1 MKKILPHPG
10 LTLLLIVTWLMLV
23 NEFKWGSL
31 VFGALL
37 GIILPLLTAPYWP
50 DRPLVRNWWAVA
62 EYVLIVLHDI
72 VKSNVI
78 VAMIVLFR
86 RRDSLRSRWVTIP
99 LDLTSPEAITVLA
112 GTITMTPGTL
122 TADISADGRV
132 LLIHCLDAPDPDA
145 VRDDIKAR
153 YESRLK
159 RIFA

>member
-10 LTLLLIVTWLMLV
+10 LTLLLIFTWLMLV

-62 EYVLIVLHDI
+62 EYVLIVLYDI